1 MLHIGDESGLDHQT
15 TLRRVLIGPLSPNWV
30 ASVSEW
36 LQALGAELG
45 LAPDDRYR
53 VELCGE
59 EVTTNVV
66 KYSAARA
73 GHAQVELHALIDPE
87 RLTLVHIDPGA
98 AFDPLSVPAPPP
110 AGNTGEIQ
118 LGSQG
123 IRLLRS
129 FCDDCAYARRDGS
142 NRLELGFRLHKPVG
156 ATLAQMQRRALGGLA
171 AASIFAKLP
180 LEMLE
185 PSLQSLAIQ
194 DIAGDTVLL
203 ERGERNDAVLL
214 ILRGTLQVF
223 LDHPGHGDH
232 YELEA
237 GECVGEMS
245 VIDAQPV
252 SAYVVASEGCRL
264 LVIDADTLL
273 NRLLLIPGFSRNL
286 MSVGFERMRRS
297 DQLTIQRTRKL
308 MEAEHAQRELQYAR
322 AIQQSLLPRS
332 PILAGEPRLNCVA
345 RMSTARDVGGDFYDV
360 LRIDS
365 RRVCFVIADV
375 CGKGLPAALFMVRA
389 MAVLRAE
396 SAHHASANGFVEA
409 LISDLNEQLCSFNA
423 SHQFL
428 TAFCAELDLE
438 TNTMRYV
445 NAGHNPPA
453 IATAGG
459 SFRFLEETI
468 NPMVGMVP
476 QLGYRAGE
484 IGFAPG
490 STLFMYTDG
499 VTEAEDGAGQMLG
512 EDRLLACLN
521 ALDGGTVAR
530 LVDGVFD
537 EVRSFAGSAEQS
549 DDITVM
555 AIRRGAA

>member
-1 MLHIGDESGLDHQT
+1 MRHAGDGSRPDHSV
-15 TLRRVLIGPLSPNWV
+15 TLRRVLLGPLSPKWV

-36 LQALGAELG
+36 LQALGEELG
-45 LAPDDRYR
+45 LALDDRYR

-66 KYSAARA
+66 KYSAAQD
-73 GHAQVELHALIDPE
+73 GHPQVELHALIDPE

-98 AFDPLSVPAPPP
+98 AFDPLSVSAPPP
-110 AGNTGEIQ
+110 AGNAEEIQ
-118 LGSQG
+118 LGGQG
-123 IRLLRS
+123 ILLLRT
-129 FCDDCAYARRDGS
+129 FCDDCAYTRRDGT
-142 NRLELGFRLHKPVG
+142 NRLELGFRLQKPVG
-156 ATLAQMQRRALGGLA
+156 TDLAQVQHRALGGLA
-171 AASIFAKLP
+171 AASIFANVP
-180 LEMLE
+180 FEILE

-203 ERGERNDAVLL
+203 ERGDRNDAVRL

-223 LDHPGHGDH
+223 LDQPGHGDH

-273 NRLLLIPGFSRNL
+273 NRLLLIPSFSRNL
-286 MSVGFERMRRS
+286 MSAGFERMRRS
-297 DQLTIQRTRKL
+297 DRLTIQRTRKL
-308 MEAEHAQRELQYAR
+308 MEAEQAQRELQYAR
-322 AIQQSLLPRS
+322 AIQESMLPRN
-332 PILAGEPRLNCVA
+332 PILPGEQRLNCIG

-375 CGKGLPAALFMVRA
+375 CGKGLPAAMFMVRA

-396 SAHHASANGFVEA
+396 SAHHAPANDFVEG

-428 TAFCAELDLE
+428 TAFCGVLDLE

-445 NAGHNPPA
+445 NAGHNPPVIA
-453 IATAGG
+453 IGGG
-459 SFRFLEETI
+459 SFRFLEEKI

-499 VTEAEDGAGQMLG
+499 VTEAEDSLGRMLG
-512 EDRLLACLN
+512 EGRLLECLN
-521 ALDGGTVAR
+521 ALDGATVAR

-549 DDITVM
+549 DDITVL